1 MNMTTVQTNLK
12 VTIKELDGA
21 IFEQK
26 KTLKKYLWL
35 GLIVLVILGILGV
48 LIYYLIHHIEE

>member
-21 IFEQK
+21 QSEQK
-26 KTLKKYLWL
+26 KTLKKYIFLGVIAL
-35 GLIVLVILGILGV
+35 ALLGIVGGLIYW
-48 LIYYLIHHIEE
+48 LIVR